1 MNALEVEGL
10 VERLDYGVDTVAAA
24 IRAVDLVADLGCD
37 LLSQALKRIWL
48 LCEVTQKRGR
58 CKCRCCYRRHVQAAK
73 LIDNQL
79 VGESIFVS
87 KKHIKKI
94 FLIFN
99 FALNSACFPLRNIIS
114 DKGADCEAV
123 VCGNSLV
130 LCEATSAAGEE
141 GHDWLKRVK

>member
-1 MNALEVEGL
+1 MNAFEIEGL

-99 FALNSACFPLRNIIS
+99 LALDSACFPLCNIIS

>member
-10 VERLDYGVDTVAAA
+10 VERLDDGVTTITTAV
-24 IRAVDLVADLGCD
+24 RAGDLVADLGCD

-48 LCEVTQKRGR
+48 FCEMTQKRGR

-87 KKHIKKI
+87 KEYIKKI

-99 FALNSACFPLRNIIS
+99 LALDSACFPLCNIIS

-130 LCEATSAAGEE
+130 LREASSAAGEE
-141 GHDWLKRVK
+141 GHDWLKRVE